1 MDGQNTVVSRKVEVA
16 APVLVAIFH
25 NAARAP
31 KVHLHQR
38 VHWLR
43 VRGKVAQRVGAHTAD
58 DRPEGVTGRNHPHRR
73 WGIPDVTEV

>member
-16 APVLVAIFH
+16 APVLVAILH
-25 NAARAP
+25 NAACTP
-31 KVHLHQR
+31 EVHLHQS

-58 DRPEGVTGRNHPHRR
+58 DRPEGVTRRNHPHRR